1 MKEIKWNVHAR
12 EFVRE
17 LDRLTKLEIGT
28 LLMRIQQGE
37 RLSAPLSKPMT
48 VIRQSAHELRLKDK
62 RGSYRIIYVL
72 NLNDKI
78 FIPHA
83 FSKKT
88 QKTPLKEIQVSIQ
101 RIREFVN
108 EDK

>member
-1 MKEIKWNVHAR
+1 VKEIKWNAQAR

-28 LLMRIQQGE
+28 QLMRIQHGE
-37 RLSAPLSKPMT
+37 RLSSPLSKPMT
-48 VIRQSAHELRLKDK
+48 VKHQNAHELRLKD
-62 RGSYRIIYVL
+62 RNGSYRIIYVL
-72 NLNDKI
+72 NLKDKI

-88 QKTPLKEIQVSIQ
+88 QKTPLKEIKLSIQ
-101 RIREFVN
+101 RIREFSN